1 MLKIYG
7 AAHSRAFR
15 VIWLAEESN
24 LGYEHIPLTFGVEN
38 AQCKEPWYLALNPN
52 GRLPTID
59 DEGFILWESAA
70 INLYLAEKYKSPL
83 FPLTFEG
90 RGRLLQWAFFIA
102 NDVEP
107 PLITVLRNRVVFPP
121 ERRDPRLAD
130 EAENTLRSKF
140 VILEQQL
147 AKTSF
152 FGGESWDMSDF
163 MVACVLYILTRL
175 TLDMSPYPRLDA
187 WLKDSIERPAAR
199 RARILRET

>member
-15 VIWLAEESN
+15 VIWLAEETSIP
-24 LGYEHIPLTFGVEN
+24 YEHIPLTFGIEN
-38 AQCKEPWYLALNPN
+38 AQCKESWYLALNPN

-59 DEGFILWESAA
+59 DDGFILWESAA

-83 FPLTFEG
+83 FPLTLEG

-121 ERRDPRLAD
+121 GRRAPTLGE
-130 EAENTLRSKF
+130 EAERALPTKF
-140 VILEQQL
+140 DIHGQQL
-147 AKTSF
+147 CKN
-152 FGGESWDMSDF
+152 
-163 MVACVLYILTRL
+163 
-175 TLDMSPYPRLDA
+175 
-187 WLKDSIERPAAR
+187 
-199 RARILRET
+199 